1 MAGLSSNAELN
12 TLIGSLIQTKQ
23 GRAKIAAAIGPELR
37 RRRDYLAVGRKAF
50 HVDELP
56 PGTNAI
62 YDFDVDVRGWLISE
76 EGQAPEEQ
84 QRPKRVLVKTQEIV
98 SRPKVSFAQI
108 RERRYDIVN
117 RVIEKAKAEVLL
129 QEDGKIFSLMQQAGE
144 GSNVDNEYYN
154 APIAM
159 NGPLS
164 QASLASALGEIVR
177 HDIPQGFIFVNPQ
190 RQVDFTTWT
199 DSTFDR
205 QTQREVLTSGVLGY
219 VYNMAV
225 IQSRLV
231 PLDKVWVTAVKEF
244 TGIMPEKQALTTLS
258 SDTVTDLSVG
268 FVVFE
273 EVGFYLWNS
282 AAVVEL
288 TWATGAA
295 GVGNIPWDTTGQ
307 KYSTLPAGGRE

>member
-12 TLIGSLIQTKQ
+12 TLIGQLIQTKQ

-117 RVIEKAKAEVLL
+117 RVIEKAKSEVLAA
-129 QEDGKIFSLMQQAGE
+129 EDSRIFSLMGKAGDAV
-144 GSNVDNEYYN
+144 SADSEYYN
-154 APIAM
+154 APVAVTGGGGIL
-159 NGPLS
+159 N
-164 QASLASALGEIVR
+164 QAALAAALGKIVR
-177 HDIPQGFIFVNPQ
+177 HDLPQGFIFVNPQ

-199 DSTFDR
+199 DGTFDR

-225 IQSRLV
+225 VQSRLV
-231 PLDKVWVTAVKEF
+231 PVNKVWVTGVKEF

-268 FVVFE
+268 FVIFE
-273 EVGFYLWNS
+273 DIGFYLWN
-282 AAVVEL
+282 AASVVEL
-288 TWATGAA
+288 QFA
-295 GVGNIPWDTTGQ
+295 
-307 KYSTLPAGGRE
+307 

>member
-12 TLIGSLIQTKQ
+12 TLIGQLIQTKQ

-62 YDFDVDVRGWLISE
+62 YDFDVEVRGWLISE

-117 RVIEKAKAEVLL
+117 RVIEKAKAEVLAA
-129 QEDGKIFSLMQQAGE
+129 EDQKIFDLLHRAGTQVN
-144 GSNVDNEYYN
+144 SDTDFYN
-154 APIAM
+154 APIPVIV
-159 NGPLS
+159 NPPVLD
-164 QASLASALGEIVR
+164 QKILAQALGKIVK

-231 PLDKVWVTAVKEF
+231 PVDTVWVTGVKEF

-268 FVVFE
+268 FVIFE

-282 AAVVEL
+282 SSVVE
-288 TWATGAA
+288 
-295 GVGNIPWDTTGQ
+295 IQ
-307 KYSTLPAGGRE
+307 F

>member
-12 TLIGSLIQTKQ
+12 TLIGNLIQTKQ

-117 RVIEKAKAEVLL
+117 RVIEKAKSEVLAA
-129 QEDGKIFSLMQQAGE
+129 EDTKIFSLMSRAGTA
-144 GSNVDNEYYN
+144 SSTDSDFYN
-154 APIAM
+154 APIAIS
-159 NGPLS
+159 GGVLT
-164 QASLASALGEIVR
+164 QGVLAKALGKIVK
-177 HDIPQGFIFVNPQ
+177 HDIPQGFIFVNPE

-231 PLDKVWVTAVKEF
+231 PKNRVWVTGVKEF

-268 FVVFE
+268 FVIFE

-282 AAVVEL
+282 SSVVEL
-288 TWATGAA
+288 QFA
-295 GVGNIPWDTTGQ
+295 
-307 KYSTLPAGGRE
+307 

>member
-12 TLIGSLIQTKQ
+12 TLIGQLIQTKQ

-62 YDFDVDVRGWLISE
+62 YDYDVEVRGWLISE

-98 SRPKVSFAQI
+98 SRPKVSYAQV

-117 RVIEKAKAEVLL
+117 RVIEKAKSEVLAA
-129 QEDGKIFSLMQQAGE
+129 EDSKIFSLMDKAGTA
-144 GSNVDNEYYN
+144 SVTDTEYYN
-154 APIAM
+154 APISLV
-159 NGPLS
+159 GVQYLR
-164 QASLASALGEIVR
+164 QADLASALGKIVR
-177 HDIPQGFIFVNPQ
+177 HDIPQGFIFINPQ

-225 IQSRLV
+225 VQSRLV
-231 PLDKVWVTAVKEF
+231 PMNKVWVTGVKEF
-244 TGIMPEKQALTTLS
+244 TGVMPEKQALTTLS
-258 SDTVTDLSVG
+258 SDTTNDLSIG
-268 FVVFE
+268 FVIFE

-282 AAVVEL
+282 ASIVEIEF
-288 TWATGAA
+288 A
-295 GVGNIPWDTTGQ
+295 
-307 KYSTLPAGGRE
+307 

>member
-12 TLIGSLIQTKQ
+12 TLIGQLIQSKQ

-117 RVIEKAKAEVLL
+117 RVIEKAKAEVLAA
-129 QEDGKIFSLMQQAGE
+129 EDGKIFMLMARAAE
-144 GSNVDNEYYN
+144 ASTSDTEYYN
-154 APIAM
+154 AIVP
-159 NGPLS
+159 
-164 QASLASALGEIVR
+164 ASGDTLTQQVVASALGKIVR
-177 HDIPQGFIFVNPQ
+177 HDLPQGFIFVNPQ

-225 IQSRLV
+225 VQSRLV
-231 PLDKVWVTAVKEF
+231 PYDKVWVTGVKEF

-268 FVVFE
+268 FVIFE
-273 EVGFYLWNS
+273 DLGFYLWN
-282 AAVVEL
+282 AASVVEIQF
-288 TWATGAA
+288 AGA
-295 GVGNIPWDTTGQ
+295 VEIHPT
-307 KYSTLPAGGRE
+307 

>member
-12 TLIGSLIQTKQ
+12 TLIGQLIQTKQ

-76 EGQAPEEQ
+76 EGQAAEEQ

-117 RVIEKAKAEVLL
+117 RVIEKAKAEVLAA
-129 QEDGKIFSLMQQAGE
+129 EDSKIFSLMQRAGE
-144 GSNVDNEYYN
+144 AQASDTEYYN
-154 APIAM
+154 GAITGIT
-159 NGPLS
+159 GPLT
-164 QASLASALGEIVR
+164 QALLAQALGKIVR
-177 HDIPQGFIFVNPQ
+177 HDIPQGFIFINPQ

-199 DSTFDR
+199 DDTFDR

-231 PLDKVWVTAVKEF
+231 PMNKIWVTGVKEF

-268 FVVFE
+268 FVIFE
-273 EVGFYLWNS
+273 EIGFYLWNAS
-282 AAVVEL
+282 SIVEL
-288 TWATGAA
+288 EWADS
-295 GVGNIPWDTTGQ
+295 GVKGGTTAD
-307 KYSTLPAGGRE
+307 PAFVPYAQ

>member
-12 TLIGSLIQTKQ
+12 TLIGQLIQTKQ

-117 RVIEKAKAEVLL
+117 RVIEKAKSEVLAA
-129 QEDGKIFSLMQQAGE
+129 EDTKIFSLMGKAGTA
-144 GSNVDNEYYN
+144 SATDTEYFN
-154 APIAM
+154 APIAATGM
-159 NGPLS
+159 LTQSLLS
-164 QASLASALGEIVR
+164 QALGKIVR
-177 HDIPQGFIFVNPQ
+177 HDLPQGFIFVNPQ

-225 IQSRLV
+225 VQSRLV
-231 PLDKVWVTAVKEF
+231 PVNKVWVTGVKEF

-268 FVVFE
+268 FVIFE
-273 EVGFYLWNS
+273 ELGFYLWNS
-282 AAVVEL
+282 SSVVEIQFP
-288 TWATGAA
+288 GPS
-295 GVGNIPWDTTGQ
+295 GINNSYDVGNQ
-307 KYSTLPAGGRE
+307 

>member
-117 RVIEKAKAEVLL
+117 RVIEKAKSEVLL
-129 QEDGKIFSLMQQAGE
+129 AEDTKIFSLMKQAGE
-144 GSNVDNEYYN
+144 GSATDTEYYN
-154 APIAM
+154 AHIDVPSINGNAPI
-159 NGPLS
+159 LS
-164 QASLASALGEIVR
+164 QAVLAQALGKIVS

-225 IQSRLV
+225 IQSRIV
-231 PLDKVWVTAVKEF
+231 PLDRVWVTAVKEF

-268 FVVFE
+268 FVIFE

-282 AAVVEL
+282 SAVVEL
-288 TWATGAA
+288 
-295 GVGNIPWDTTGQ
+295 
-307 KYSTLPAGGRE
+307 KF

>member
-12 TLIGSLIQTKQ
+12 TLIGQLIQTKQ

-117 RVIEKAKAEVLL
+117 RVIEKAKSEVLAA
-129 QEDGKIFSLMQQAGE
+129 EDTKIFSLFSRAAN
-144 GSNVDNEYYN
+144 GSTTDNDYYN
-154 APIAM
+154 APIPVV
-159 NGPLS
+159 GGVLTQS
-164 QASLASALGEIVR
+164 VLAQALGKIVK
-177 HDIPQGFIFVNPQ
+177 HDIPQGFIFINPE

-205 QTQREVLTSGVLGY
+205 QTQREVFTSGVLGY

-231 PLDKVWVTAVKEF
+231 PMDKVWVTAVKEF

-268 FVVFE
+268 FVIFE

-282 AAVVEL
+282 SAIVEL
-288 TWATGAA
+288 QFA
-295 GVGNIPWDTTGQ
+295 
-307 KYSTLPAGGRE
+307 